1 MDLQFLPMD
10 FVNHEILIRAEDAE
24 GLVVKHFE
32 IRTNIIL

>member
-1 MDLQFLPMD
+1 MDLQFLLVG
-10 FVNHEILIRAEDAE
+10 FVNHEILIRAEVAG